1 MSVFYMPEENLSAVE
16 NTASDV
22 SPAEPAPQRDDMMPR
37 AEAENLLK
45 ALKAERE
52 ARKQYER
59 DLKESR
65 TQLEKFAEIN
75 PDEYLQLQEE
85 AAEAA
90 RLQAQ
95 WGEVR
100 DAMESK
106 YSTQAQDALQRAEA
120 ADNLL
125 ATYKKKYA
133 LEKVFNSAG
142 GRIDSVDGVSF
153 FDLLSEQ
160 VGNSFR
166 QENNGTL
173 TVVDSSGDPV
183 MDKETGLRITPE
195 DHMASFKRHPVFG
208 TFFQGVKGAGAGI
221 GYGGTDANGATIED
235 LSSLSSEEMFRRAF
249 GS

>member
-1 MSVFYMPEENLSAVE
+1 MSEENLQ
-16 NTASDV
+16 T
-22 SPAEPAPQRDDMMPR
+22 PAENAVPEATSSAPATSEEMMPR
-37 AEAENLLK
+37 SEAENLLK

-59 DLKESR
+59 DLKE
-65 TQLEKFAEIN
+65 TKGQLEKFAEIN
-75 PDEYLQLQEE
+75 PEEYRSLQEE

-106 YSTQAQDALQRAEA
+106 YSGQAQEAIQRADA
-120 ADNLL
+120 ADTALL
-125 ATYKKKYA
+125 AYKKRYA

-142 GRIDSVDGVSF
+142 GRTDATGGTSF
-153 FDLLSEQ
+153 FDMLADQ
-160 VGNSFR
+160 VGHSFR
-166 QENNGTL
+166 QEPDGSL
-173 TVVDSSGDPV
+173 TVVDMAGDPV

-195 DHMASFKRHPVFG
+195 EHMATYKRDPVFG

-221 GYGGTDANGATIED
+221 GFSGTDASGATIED
-235 LSSLSSEEMFRRAF
+235 LSQLSREEMFKRAF

>member
-106 YSTQAQDALQRAEA
+106 YSTQA
-120 ADNLL
+120 
-125 ATYKKKYA
+125 KKYA

-166 QENNGTL
+166 QESNGTL

>member
-1 MSVFYMPEENLSAVE
+1 MSEENLQAAE
-16 NTASDV
+16 NAA
-22 SPAEPAPQRDDMMPR
+22 PEAAAPAPASSGEEMMPR
-37 AEAENLLK
+37 SEAENLLK

-59 DLKESR
+59 DLKETKAS
-65 TQLEKFAEIN
+65 LEKFAEIN
-75 PDEYLQLQEE
+75 PEEYTKLQEE

-106 YSTQAQDALQRAEA
+106 YSGQAQEAIRRADASETALA
-120 ADNLL
+120 A
-125 ATYKKKYA
+125 YKKKYA

-142 GRIDSVDGVSF
+142 GRTDAVDGVSF

-160 VGNSFR
+160 VGGSFR
-166 QENNGTL
+166 HEPDGSL
-173 TVVDSSGDPV
+173 TVVDAAGDPV
-183 MDKETGLRITPE
+183 MNKETGLRITPE
-195 DHMASFKRHPVFG
+195 EHMSSFKRHPVFG

-221 GYGGTDANGATIED
+221 GYGGTDASGVPVDD
-235 LSSLSSEEMFRRAF
+235 LSSLSADEIFRRAF
-249 GS
+249 G